1 MTETSKNDELD
12 FINRFKNGDTTAF
25 NELVLRHQDRTYN
38 LCRHVLG
45 NAHDAE
51 DAAQDVFIKAY
62 RSLDRF
68 QPGASLSTWLYRIA
82 VNTCIDYKRRPFF
95 ESLFKRTAEG
105 DEVMVDLPSGGPSP
119 ERLYEAKE
127 AGLALRQ
134 GLAKLSPKLRA
145 AIILKDVEGLSY
157 EEIAETLDISIGTVK
172 SRISRAREE
181 LRELMESI

>member
-1 MTETSKNDELD
+1 M
-12 FINRFKNGDTTAF
+12 
-25 NELVLRHQDRTYN
+25 
-38 LCRHVLG
+38 LG

-68 QPGASLSTWLYRIA
+68 QPGASFSTWLYRIA

-95 ESLFKRTAEG
+95 ESLFRWTAEG
-105 DEVMVDLPSGGPSP
+105 DEVMVDIPSGGPSP

-145 AIILKDVEGLSY
+145 AIILKEVEGLSY
-157 EEIAETLDISIGTVK
+157 EEIAAALNISLGTVK
-172 SRISRAREE
+172 SRIARAREA
-181 LRELMESI
+181 LLAIMGKG